1 MYKILLKEIDLKPQ
15 WKFSRHKSQ
24 TFLRVFCHR
33 GYWYW
38 AAEDFHI
45 TVLPFHVTLWHS
57 LFSASRCFLPTPTL
71 WCGES
76 FCLHASSIFPSKWQ
90 IRDALFFGFF
100 PQSMEKYS
108 ASGFGFFHTEKYKIY
123 CIVWPE
129 QEGLGNLC
137 TVLGWHFSMYCSTLF
152 LLFNRWKMLCL
163 TQLPLK
169 LNLTQVHI
177 KLVQN

>member
-15 WKFSRHKSQ
+15 WKFSWHKSQ

-33 GYWYW
+33 RYWYW

-57 LFSASRCFLPTPTL
+57 SFSASRCFLPTPTL

-90 IRDALFFGFF
+90 IRDALFWFF
-100 PQSMEKYS
+100 FSPEHGEIQCFWFWFLSHRKVQNLLHSMAWARGIRKFMHS
-108 ASGFGFFHTEKYKIY
+108 ARMTFFH
-123 CIVWPE
+123 
-129 QEGLGNLC
+129 
-137 TVLGWHFSMYCSTLF
+137 VLLHSISF
-152 LLFNRWKMLCL
+152 
-163 TQLPLK
+163 
-169 LNLTQVHI
+169 I
-177 KLVQN
+177 